1 MWLTCSVL
9 SRPASTGSTEEEDK
23 RLGFVAPVLFFILA
37 LQTGLSSLDP
47 EERLVRHH
55 TPHVCKDTFTFPV
68 NLSVTE
74 KFCLSRLDLQV
85 RLSRNMCLLLT
96 AILHFIHGMTDPV
109 LMSLSASHVSS
120 FRRHFPVLLVSLAL
134 FVLPVALSYALWHHY
149 ALNTWLFAVT
159 AFCVELCLKVR
170 TEEAPSH
177 LTC

>member
-1 MWLTCSVL
+1 MKHCLPLNT
-9 SRPASTGSTEEEDK
+9 PAEVMI
-23 RLGFVAPVLFFILA
+23 LGYI
-37 LQTGLSSLDP
+37 
-47 EERLVRHH
+47 
-55 TPHVCKDTFTFPV
+55 
-68 NLSVTE
+68 SVTE
-74 KFCLSRLDLQV
+74 SLSRFGLKV

-134 FVLPVALSYALWHHY
+134 FVLPVVLSYALWHHY

-170 TEEAPSH
+170 MENLLLLLIYWEITHSD
-177 LTC
+177 TSC